1 MSIFSVTK
9 FKDIEEKL
17 VPFFDKY
24 PLEGAKS
31 FDYADFREV
40 AKIIKEKGHLT
51 EEGLQQIQKIKSG
64 MNKGRTRVSD
74 DGAQKT
80 SLSPQTKKIS
90 LGISTTLSENKR
102 YYSTTTI
109 FNTDQKND
117 KIKFDQWLV
126 FTDGEGCFLI
136 NIRPN
141 PKLKTGYSIELVFK
155 ITLHSRDRALLEKI
169 KSFFGVGTV
178 TVRSDGCVQY
188 WVGSIKDLQVI
199 VNHFDSYPLISQKW
213 SDYQLF
219 KQVEELIKL
228 KQHLT
233 KEGLEK
239 IVSIKAVLNNG
250 LSDQL
255 KAARVPWYRSCHKT
269 SN

>member
-1 MSIFSVTK
+1 M
-9 FKDIEEKL
+9 
-17 VPFFDKY
+17 
-24 PLEGAKS
+24 
-31 FDYADFREV
+31 
-40 AKIIKEKGHLT
+40 
-51 EEGLQQIQKIKSG
+51 
-64 MNKGRTRVSD
+64 
-74 DGAQKT
+74 
-80 SLSPQTKKIS
+80 
-90 LGISTTLSENKR
+90 
-102 YYSTTTI
+102 
-109 FNTDQKND
+109 
-117 KIKFDQWLV
+117 
-126 FTDGEGCFLI
+126 
-136 NIRPN
+136 
-141 PKLKTGYSIELVFK
+141 KTGYSIELVFK

-169 KSFFGVGTV
+169 QSFFGVGTV

-219 KQVEELIKL
+219 KQVVELIKL

-255 KAARVPWYRSCHKT
+255 KAAFPDIDPATRPQIKNKIILDPHWVSGFVRCWRLLLYKIGEFLK
-269 SN
+269 